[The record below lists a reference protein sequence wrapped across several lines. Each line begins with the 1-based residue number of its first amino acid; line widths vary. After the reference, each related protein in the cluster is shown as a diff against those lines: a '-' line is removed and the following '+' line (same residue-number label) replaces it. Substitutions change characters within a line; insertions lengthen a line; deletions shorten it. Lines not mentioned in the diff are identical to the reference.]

1 MHRKTQRDEGLRRL
15 DALTKFAVAA
25 AVVGTGGFAAYF
37 AHDYKAHHSS
47 TTTPTTS
54 GSGFIQTPANASG
67 TSGTSGVAGTS
78 GSAQVTTPTTQQQ
91 QVQQQYQ
98 PPIRSGGS

>member
-54 GSGFIQTPANASG
+54 GSGFIQTPTNASG
-67 TSGTSGVAGTS
+67 TSGVTGTS
-78 GSAQVTTPTTQQQ
+78 GSAQVTTPTQQQQQ

-98 PPIRSGGS
+98 PPIRTGGS